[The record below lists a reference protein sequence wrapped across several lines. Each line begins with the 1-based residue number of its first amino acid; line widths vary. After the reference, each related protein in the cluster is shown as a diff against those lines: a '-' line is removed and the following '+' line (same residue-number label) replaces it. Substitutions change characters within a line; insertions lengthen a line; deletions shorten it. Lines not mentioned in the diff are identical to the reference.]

1 MDDDPVLRSLSDD
14 LERSDPD
21 LAAMLSG
28 RDPHPR
34 RHSIAWILLAL
45 PLLVPALLLPTRVTL
60 GLLAMLL
67 ILASPILVC
76 WLCEATEPPTPR
88 HG

>member
-14 LERSDPD
+14 LERSDPE

-28 RDPHPR
+28 QAPHPR
-34 RHSIAWILLAL
+34 RHSIAWILLGL

-67 ILASPILVC
+67 ILASPLQVC
-76 WLCEATEPPTPR
+76 WLCEATERPTPR
-88 HG
+88 HP